1 MKNNPQAPLIL
12 TAALGAVW
20 YGLVVFCLCNVMYG
34 LVPDLAPVWMM
45 MGLVFL
51 PMVLLVAGIR
61 LIRDLPPGMGRRFWL
76 WLLLIMGPPVLALS
90 LFIPVL
96 APVVIVAFFIMA
108 WRVVRGPAL
117 KIPPGGLTPLMT
129 KAEADEEWLRRHGH
143 G

>member
-1 MKNNPQAPLIL
+1 MKRAAQSPLLI
-12 TAALGAVW
+12 TATLGALW
-20 YGLVVFCLCNVMYG
+20 WGLVVLAICDAVYNLLN
-34 LVPDLAPVWMM
+34 DRAPVWLM

-61 LIRDLPPGMGRRFWL
+61 LIRDLPPGMGWRYWL
-76 WLLLIMGPPVLALS
+76 WLVLIMGPPVLALA
-90 LFIPVL
+90 LFIPLL
-96 APVVIVAFFIMA
+96 APFVLVAFFVMA

-117 KIPPGGLTPLMT
+117 KIPPGGLTPVMT